1 LSGDG
6 ILASIALAKISNII
20 AGKVHT
26 QYLARMTKEVKI
38 KKIKKRIN
46 KNKFLKENIF
56 ILNNILI
63 LEHILKSI

>member
-26 QYLARMTKEVKI
+26 QYLARMTKEVNKNKI
-38 KKIKKRIN
+38 KQKRIN
-46 KNKFLKENIF
+46 KD
-56 ILNNILI
+56 
-63 LEHILKSI
+63 ILKR